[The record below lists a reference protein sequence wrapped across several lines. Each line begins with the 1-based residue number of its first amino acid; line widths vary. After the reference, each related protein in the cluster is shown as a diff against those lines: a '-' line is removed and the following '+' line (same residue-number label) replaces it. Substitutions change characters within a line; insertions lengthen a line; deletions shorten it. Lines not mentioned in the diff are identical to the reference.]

1 MRFSEKKRGFTL
13 MELLIVLAIIAIL
26 AAIAIP
32 VFSAQLDSARESVDL
47 ANARTACSLAET
59 NYMIYHADETGTITY
74 YFTKEGNNL
83 TLVGHS
89 EIAQVTGCK
98 ICSVHKSDNPF
109 TGESKA
115 HKGKELT
122 VNIENGKAV
131 AYWGETPVNP

>member
-59 NYMIYHADETGTITY
+59 NYMIYHSGETGEIKY
-74 YFTKEGNNL
+74 YFGKSGNNIVIKSH
-83 TLVGHS
+83 TG
-89 EIAQVTGCK
+89 VTNNANCD
-98 ICSVHKSDNPF
+98 ICKSDNPNSGVNNL

-115 HKGKELT
+115 NKAKPLT
-122 VNIENGKAV
+122 VTITNGKAT
-131 AYWGETPVNP
+131 ANWSDNG